1 MFVWEEKRKKESK
14 KGSKALEKASKSS
27 VVGGSQVS
35 KVGGSKMT
43 MASKQGSAVL
53 NDKKHKA
60 VGSFQM
66 SKVAPKGNLE
76 KKKKKK

>member
-1 MFVWEEKRKKESK
+1 MGKKEKQSSK
-14 KGSKALEKASKSS
+14 ASIALEKASKSS

-43 MASKQGSAVL
+43 MVASKQGSAVL

-76 KKKKKK
+76 KKKKK